1 MDSRIDTQTN
11 VVAQVMGRLDGFTLA
26 AKLLKLRNI
35 FGGAFAVDPKN
46 QLSGWDSCNLL
57 NIDITFQPRNVPEKT
72 HEMCIG
78 FYNNTDTFAPD
89 CQVTH
94 LRPGQHE
101 FAGEWAASRLI
112 APAGLDWILRCEET
126 SDALGKSYD
135 FATSSPRSAFS
146 VYFAVPE
153 QNCDF
158 QLLRLE
164 NTSTAMP
171 NAQIDGDLEF
181 RDPKITGAVP

>member
-1 MDSRIDTQTN
+1 MDSRINTHTN

-35 FGGAFAVDPKN
+35 FGGAFAFDPKN
-46 QLSGWDSCNLL
+46 QLSGWESFNLP
-57 NIDITFQPRNVPEKT
+57 NIEITF
-72 HEMCIG
+72 H
-78 FYNNTDTFAPD
+78 A
-89 CQVTH
+89 
-94 LRPGQHE
+94 
-101 FAGEWAASRLI
+101 
-112 APAGLDWILRCEET
+112 
-126 SDALGKSYD
+126 
-135 FATSSPRSAFS
+135 FATSWPRSAFS
-146 VYFAVPE
+146 VYFAVPK

-164 NTSTAMP
+164 SASTAMP

>member
-1 MDSRIDTQTN
+1 MDSRINTQTN

-26 AKLLKLRNI
+26 AELLKLGNL
-35 FGGAFAVDPKN
+35 FDGAFAFDPKT
-46 QLSGWDSCNLL
+46 QLSGWDSVNLP
-57 NIDITFQPRNVPEKT
+57 NIEITFPPRNVPEKT
-72 HEMCIG
+72 DEMCIG

-112 APAGLDWILRCEET
+112 EPAGLHWILRCEET
-126 SDALGKSYD
+126 SDALGKSD
-135 FATSSPRSAFS
+135 AFATSSPRSAFS
-146 VYFAVPE
+146 VSFAVPE

-158 QLLRLE
+158 RLFSLE
-164 NTSTAMP
+164 NANTDMP